1 MDELLYKE
9 YSVSEKLAMYSE
21 IRKAI
26 AGETMNLS
34 DAQWQELREYLDWT
48 ENNFVSRLTAEHPQ
62 LSDKALKLCML
73 VRLRL
78 TDSMLA
84 HIFHVSET
92 SIKQRLQ
99 RMKKALGIEGEE
111 VSTRT
116 YIVKY

>member
-1 MDELLYKE
+1 
-9 YSVSEKLAMYSE
+9 MYSE

-26 AGETMNLS
+26 AGEMMSLG

-48 ENNFVSRLTAEHPQ
+48 ENNFVCRLKAEHPQ
-62 LSDKALKLCML
+62 LSDYGLKLCML

-84 HIFHVSET
+84 HIFHVSEI

-99 RMKKALGIEGEE
+99 RMKKALGIDGKK
-111 VSTRT
+111 VSTRA

>member
-26 AGETMNLS
+26 AGEMMNLS

-48 ENNFVSRLTAEHPQ
+48 EDNFVSRLTAEHPQ
-62 LSDKALKLCML
+62 LSDDALKLCML
-73 VRLRL
+73 VRLWL
-78 TDSMLA
+78 SDSMLA

-92 SIKQRLQ
+92 SIKQRLW
-99 RMKKALGIEGEE
+99 RIKKQLGREGKE
-111 VSTRT
+111 VSTRS

>member
-1 MDELLYKE
+1 
-9 YSVSEKLAMYSE
+9 MYSE

-48 ENNFVSRLTAEHPQ
+48 ENNFVRRLTAEHPQ
-62 LSDKALKLCML
+62 LSDKALKLCRL

-84 HIFHVSET
+84 HIFHVSEI

-99 RMKKALGIEGEE
+99 RMKKALGRKGKEGRARTLLNIE
-111 VSTRT
+111 RRM
-116 YIVKY
+116 KM